1 MTMKPLSEPRL
12 GDWHPIANI
21 GFGEYKLCVGFS
33 TDKEQNMSGPEN
45 GPKEG
50 EGDHET
56 RDTGE
61 PGSSGGNDFPVS
73 TRVDLEDLGITIDPD
88 AEIQPR

>member
-1 MTMKPLSEPRL
+1 
-12 GDWHPIANI
+12 
-21 GFGEYKLCVGFS
+21 
-33 TDKEQNMSGPEN
+33 MSGPEN

-61 PGSSGGNDFPVS
+61 PGSSGGNDFTGS